1 MSRHSGPDATQELY
15 KANNGSQL
23 DSAVAEELKAG
34 YVMFSIGDFARIGG
48 VSVRTLR
55 YYEEAG
61 LLIPAAV
68 DPTTGYRSYSAHQL
82 PRLHRIIALKDLGLS
97 LRQLAPLL
105 DELSAEQLRGMLLL
119 KRAELREQLTED
131 LARLD
136 RVEGRLRHIESEDH
150 MPIDVVLKEIPEFRA
165 AVIRCAQPDLD
176 FYTMVPVV
184 QPTFVELHKRLLDAD
199 VRTVGPLFLFY
210 EPGYED
216 KLIPNVAVDVGDQPV
231 PVDDLVTEVTLPAII
246 AATTVHR
253 GRPGHD
259 VIGPLYA
266 QLARWAE
273 DHGYSVRGPGRDLMI
288 GPLEEGGSDFV
299 TEHQLP
305 IEKV

>member
-1 MSRHSGPDATQELY
+1 MSRYSGPHATQELY

-131 LARLD
+131 LGAW
-136 RVEGRLRHIESEDH
+136 
-150 MPIDVVLKEIPEFRA
+150 
-165 AVIRCAQPDLD
+165 
-176 FYTMVPVV
+176 
-184 QPTFVELHKRLLDAD
+184 
-199 VRTVGPLFLFY
+199 VRTR
-210 EPGYED
+210 
-216 KLIPNVAVDVGDQPV
+216 Q
-231 PVDDLVTEVTLPAII
+231 
-246 AATTVHR
+246 
-253 GRPGHD
+253 
-259 VIGPLYA
+259 
-266 QLARWAE
+266 
-273 DHGYSVRGPGRDLMI
+273 
-288 GPLEEGGSDFV
+288 
-299 TEHQLP
+299 
-305 IEKV
+305 

>member
-1 MSRHSGPDATQELY
+1 
-15 KANNGSQL
+15 
-23 DSAVAEELKAG
+23 
-34 YVMFSIGDFARIGG
+34 MFSIGDFARIGG

-61 LLIPAAV
+61 LFIPAAV

-82 PRLHRIIALKDLGLS
+82 PRLHRIVALKDLGLS

-119 KRAELREQLTED
+119 KRAELREQLAED
-131 LARLD
+131 QRRLN
-136 RVEGRLRHIESEDH
+136 RVESRLRHIEKEDH
-150 MPIDVVLKEIPEFRA
+150 MPVDIVMKEVPAFRA

-176 FYTMVPVV
+176 FYTMGPVV
-184 QPTFVELHKRLLDAD
+184 QPAFLELSRRLQVAD
-199 VRTVGPLFLFY
+199 VRSVGPLFVFY
-210 EPGYED
+210 EPVSEEH
-216 KLIPNVAVDVGDQPV
+216 LIPNVAVDVGDQSV
-231 PVDDLVTEVTLPAII
+231 PVDDLITEVILPAIT

-259 VIGPLYA
+259 SIGPLYA

-273 DHGYSVRGPGRDLMI
+273 DHGYSIHGPGRDLFI
-288 GPLEEGGSDFV
+288 GPFEEGGSDFV

-305 IEKV
+305 IYKD